1 MNKRQQAWLGVALA
15 APVMAGLLWLGAGG
29 EVRSAAGVRLQPAAE
44 VVAVS
49 PSPPVV
55 SPSSVQ
61 AAAAKPAEAEPE
73 IKTVSLNQ
81 DERRFILGE
90 FVKAAEHDIA
100 QAETGLA
107 EAKLQGAGAE
117 DIAGREE
124 KLRAMRQM
132 LQQTLQRNPGV

>member
-15 APVMAGLLWLGAGG
+15 APVMVGLLWLGAGG
-29 EVRSAAGVRLQPAAE
+29 DVRSSAGVLPQPETVLAA
-44 VVAVS
+44 AS
-49 PSPPVV
+49 PSTTVV

-73 IKTVSLNQ
+73 IKTVSLTQ
-81 DERRFILGE
+81 DERRYILGE

>member
-29 EVRSAAGVRLQPAAE
+29 EVRSAAGVRLQPATELA
-44 VVAVS
+44 AAL
-49 PSPPVV
+49 PSFPVV

-61 AAAAKPAEAEPE
+61 AAAVKPAEAAPE
-73 IKTVSLNQ
+73 IKTVRLTQ
-81 DERRFILGE
+81 DQRRFILGE

-107 EAKLQGAGAE
+107 EAKVQGAGAE